1 MSTKDEFY
9 LKNQPLEKNLLRYV
23 WNHTRREQL
32 WVLSIIL
39 ISMPTLFLVLDLP
52 KNIIN
57 KPVQGVGFED
67 ATATATFLDL
77 SVSLPDWMFGGTTLT
92 LFGGFTMERL
102 PYLLALSFAFLALV
116 CVNGLFKFYINT
128 YKGRLGERMLR
139 RLRFE
144 LVDRVLR
151 FPSNQ
156 FRRVKASEIASM
168 VKDEVEPFGEFI
180 GDAFV
185 KPVFLGGQ
193 AMIAFVFILLQ
204 NIWLG
209 LLAVGIIIIQMVII
223 PILRRRVLELG
234 RMRQLTARQL
244 SGRIGEVVDGI
255 TAVHVNDTSN
265 FERAEISSRLGR
277 IFNIRYELYQRKFFV
292 KFINNFLAQLTPFL
306 FYVIGG
312 YFAIRGTLDIG
323 QLVAVIAAYK
333 ELPSPI
339 NGLIAWDQKRVDINI
354 KYAQIVEQFNS
365 DEALDARLQEP
376 TIEPV
381 EPLQGK
387 IVVSNLVV
395 SDESGSTLLEDVDL
409 SFEIHDIISV
419 VGPVNSGTEAMV
431 NTLARLQ
438 NPSSGRILV
447 NGRSLFDFPEAVTGR
462 RMSYV
467 SGDAYLPQESLEN
480 TLLYSLK
487 HAPLATR
494 DLDEQQRTEKE
505 RWLNEARAS
514 GNIELDVNDDWVD
527 YEAAGC
533 TCREEIY
540 DQIKRVLK
548 IVELDQVVFDLSLRQ
563 TLDPVAE
570 EEMCNKIVEARV
582 LFRDRLEH
590 EDLAKYVE
598 LFDGKLYNSQ
608 ATIAENLLFGTS
620 SDGMFTA
627 DKLASNPHIR
637 KVLEDSGLDKA
648 LYEMGVELASTAIEL
663 FADLSSDNPFFEQL
677 NFMAPDEIDDY
688 QPIMARVAGLE
699 FDQVKEADKKML
711 LRLPFNYIEP
721 RNRLGLLNDENR
733 ESILRARHQFQQEL
747 PDELRSSISFYQK
760 DTYNTMATIED
771 NILLGRIAYGYSEA
785 SDKVH
790 QEIHALIAKMNLQD
804 EMFKVGLK
812 FNIGTAGKRL
822 SEVQRQK
829 IALARVLLK
838 RSDLLI
844 VNRALNAMDSRTQKR
859 IIQRVVEMAR
869 GVGGEKPF
877 GLFWVLMAP
886 SYAKM
891 FDRVL
896 VFDRGKL
903 VEDGKADELAE
914 EKSSYASLLV

>member
-1 MSTKDEFY
+1 VDEKDQINLE
-9 LKNQPLEKNLLRYV
+9 NQPLEKNILRYV

-32 WVLSIIL
+32 WILSIIL

-67 ATATATFLDL
+67 VAATETFLNL
-77 SVSLPDWMFGGTTLT
+77 SIGIPDWLFGGGTLT
-92 LFGGFTMERL
+92 LLEGFSMERL
-102 PYLLALSFAFLALV
+102 PYLLALSFSFLALV

-139 RLRFE
+139 RLRYD

-151 FPSNQ
+151 FPTNQ

-185 KPVFLGGQ
+185 MPVFLGGQ

-204 NIWLG
+204 NVWLG
-209 LLAVGIIIIQMVII
+209 LLAVGVIIFQMILI

-265 FERAEISSRLGR
+265 LERAEISSRLGR
-277 IFNIRYELYQRKFFV
+277 IFDIRYELYQRKFFV

-312 YFAIRGTLDIG
+312 YFAIRGTLDLG

-339 NGLIAWDQKRVDINI
+339 NGLIVWDQKRVDINI
-354 KYAQIVEQFNS
+354 KYAQIVEQFNT
-365 DEALDARLQEP
+365 DDALDAELQKP
-376 TIEPV
+376 VHQRIEPL
-381 EPLQGK
+381 EGT
-387 IVVSNLVV
+387 INVSNLVV
-395 SDESGSTLLEDVDL
+395 NDESGSTLLDDIDTSFGVHDV
-409 SFEIHDIISV
+409 IAI
-419 VGPVNSGTEAMV
+419 VGPLNSGTEAMS
-431 NTLARLQ
+431 NALARLQ
-438 NPSSGRILV
+438 TPSSGRILAK
-447 NGRSLFDFPEAVTGR
+447 GRNLYDMSEAITGR

-467 SGDAYLPQESLEN
+467 SGDSFLPQDTMEN
-480 TLLYSLK
+480 TLLYPLK
-487 HAPLATR
+487 HVPIAER
-494 DLDEQQRTEKE
+494 ELDEADMAAKSH
-505 RWLNEARAS
+505 WLAEARAS
-514 GNIELDVNDDWVD
+514 GNIELDINDDWVD
-527 YEAAGC
+527 YQAAGA
-533 TCREEIY
+533 TGAEDIHI
-540 DQIKRVLK
+540 QIKRVLE
-548 IVELDQVVFDLSLRQ
+548 IVELDQIVFDLALRQ
-563 TLDPVAE
+563 TLDPAE
-570 EEMCNKIVEARV
+570 NEDLCARILEARV
-582 LFRDRLEH
+582 QFRDRLEQ
-590 EDLAKYVE
+590 EDMAKYVE
-598 LFDGKLYNSQ
+598 LFDGKLFNSQ

-620 SDGMFTA
+620 SDGMFTP

-637 KVLEDSGLDKA
+637 KVLREAGLDEE

-677 NFMAPDEIDDY
+677 NFMAPEEIDDY
-688 QPIMARVAGLE
+688 QPILARVAGLE
-699 FDQVKEADKKML
+699 FGNVMEADKEML
-711 LRLPFNYIEP
+711 LRLPFNYVEP

-733 ESILRARHQFQQEL
+733 ERILRARQQFQQDL
-747 PDELRSSISFYQK
+747 PDDLRSSISFYQK
-760 DTYNTMATIED
+760 DTYNKMATIQD
-771 NILLGRIAYGYSEA
+771 NILLGRVAYGYSDAAERV
-785 SDKVH
+785 K
-790 QEIHALIAKMNLQD
+790 QEIQQLVEKLELQD

-829 IALARVLLK
+829 ISFARVLLK

-844 VNRALNAMDSRTQKR
+844 VNRALNAMDSKTQKR
-859 IIQRVVEMAR
+859 IIERVINLAR
-869 GVGGEKPF
+869 GDENNPPF
-877 GLFWVLMAP
+877 GVFWVLMAP
-886 SYAKM
+886 AFAQM

-896 VFDRGKL
+896 VFDSGRL
-903 VEDGKADELAE
+903 VEDGNPAELAKDE
-914 EKSSYASLLV
+914 SAYAAMLV

>member
-1 MSTKDEFY
+1 MSDKDDFY
-9 LKNQPLEKNLLRYV
+9 LQNQPLEKNLLKYV
-23 WNHTRREQL
+23 WYHTRREQL
-32 WVLSIIL
+32 WVLFIII

-67 ATATATFLDL
+67 ATATATFLNF
-77 SVSLPDWMFGGTTLT
+77 SVDIPQW
-92 LFGGFTMERL
+92 LFGGGTFVIFEGFTLERL
-102 PYLLALSFAFLALV
+102 SYLLALSFSFLALV

-151 FPSNQ
+151 FPSNH

-193 AMIAFVFILLQ
+193 ALIAFVFILLQ

-209 LLAVGIIIIQMVII
+209 LLAVGIIFFQMILI
-223 PILRRRVLELG
+223 PILRKRVLELG

-277 IFNIRYELYQRKFFV
+277 IFDIRYELYQRKFFV

-354 KYAQIVEQFNS
+354 KYAQIVEQFNT
-365 DEALDARLQEP
+365 DEALDAQLQKP
-376 TIEPV
+376 TTEEIP
-381 EPLQGK
+381 PLKGK
-387 IVVSNLVV
+387 VVVSNLVV
-395 SDESGSTLLEDVDL
+395 SDDSGSTLLEDIDT
-409 SFEIHDIISV
+409 SFAIDDIISI
-419 VGPVNSGTEAMV
+419 VGPLNSGTDAMV
-431 NTLARLQ
+431 ATLARLQ

-447 NGRSLFDFPEAVTGR
+447 NRNSIIDLSEAVTGR
-462 RMSYV
+462 RFSYV
-467 SGDAYLPQESLEN
+467 GGDSYLPQETIEN
-480 TLLYSLK
+480 TLLYVLK
-487 HAPLATR
+487 HAPLIER
-494 DLDEQQRTEKE
+494 ELNETEKIE
-505 RWLNEARAS
+505 KVRWIAEAKAS
-514 GNIELDVNDDWVD
+514 GNTPLDVHDDWVD
-527 YEAAGC
+527 YKAAGA
-533 TCREEIY
+533 TGPDDIH

-548 IVELDQVVFDLSLRQ
+548 IVELDNAVFDLSLRQ
-563 TLDPVAE
+563 TIDPKDNDTL
-570 EEMCNKIVEARV
+570 CSKILEARTR
-582 LFRDRLEH
+582 FRNRLEQ

-608 ATIAENLLFGTS
+608 ATIGENLLFGTS
-620 SDGMFTA
+620 SDGIFATE
-627 DKLASNPHIR
+627 KLASNPHIR
-637 KVLEDSGLDKA
+637 KVLEESGLDKV

-663 FADLSSDNPFFEQL
+663 FADLSPDNPFFEQL
-677 NFMAPDEIDDY
+677 NFMSPDEIDDY
-688 QPIMARVAGLE
+688 QPIMTRVNGLE
-699 FDQVKEADKKML
+699 FDDVKEEDKEML

-721 RNRLGLLNDENR
+721 RNRLGLLSEENKN
-733 ESILRARHQFQQEL
+733 SILTARHQFQQEL
-747 PDELRSSISFYQK
+747 PEHLKDAISFYRK
-760 DTYNTMATIED
+760 DTYNTMATIQD
-771 NILLGRIAYGYSEA
+771 NILLGRVAYGYSEA
-785 SDKVH
+785 ADKVQ
-790 QEIHALIAKMNLQD
+790 QEILQLVHEMNLQED
-804 EMFKVGLK
+804 MFKVGLK

-829 IALARVLLK
+829 LAFARVLLK
-838 RSDLLI
+838 RSDMLI
-844 VNRALNAMDSRTQKR
+844 VNRALNAMDSRTQER
-859 IIQRVVEMAR
+859 IINRVVQLAR
-869 GVGGEKPF
+869 GNGDDKPF
-877 GLFWVLMAP
+877 GLLWVLMAP

-903 VEDGKADELAE
+903 IEDGIPETLAKNE
-914 EKSSYASLLV
+914 GVYASLLV

>member
-1 MSTKDEFY
+1 MSDKDEIY
-9 LKNQPLEKNLLRYV
+9 LENQPLEKNLLRYV

-32 WVLSIIL
+32 WILSVIL

-57 KPVQGVGFED
+57 KPVQGIGFED
-67 ATATATFLDL
+67 VTATATFLNL
-77 SVSLPDWMFGGTTLT
+77 SIDYPDWVFGGGTLT
-92 LFGGFTMERL
+92 LFEGFSMERL
-102 PYLLALSFAFLALV
+102 PYLLALSFSFLALV

-139 RLRFE
+139 RLRYD

-151 FPSNQ
+151 FPTNQ

-185 KPVFLGGQ
+185 MPVFLGGQ
-193 AMIAFVFILLQ
+193 ALIAFVFILLQ
-204 NIWLG
+204 NVWLG
-209 LLAVGIIIIQMVII
+209 LLAVGVIIFQMILI

-265 FERAEISSRLGR
+265 LERAEISSRLGR
-277 IFNIRYELYQRKFFV
+277 IFDIRYELYQRKFFV

-339 NGLIAWDQKRVDINI
+339 NGLIVWDQKRVDINI
-354 KYAQIVEQFNS
+354 KYAQIVEQFNT
-365 DEALDARLQEP
+365 DEALDARLQKP
-376 TIEPV
+376 VPGPV
-381 EPLQGK
+381 EPLDGNV
-387 IVVSNLVV
+387 VVSNLVIN
-395 SDESGSTLLEDVDL
+395 DESGSSLLEDVDTK
-409 SFEIHDIISV
+409 FGVHDVVAI
-419 VGPVNSGTEAMV
+419 VGPVNSGTEAMA
-431 NTLARLQ
+431 NALARLQ
-438 NPSSGRILV
+438 NPSSGRILAKGS
-447 NGRSLFDFPEAVTGR
+447 NLFDMPEAITGR

-467 SGDAYLPQESLEN
+467 SGDSFLPQDTMEN
-480 TLLYSLK
+480 TLLYPLK
-487 HAPLATR
+487 HVPLAER
-494 DLDEQQRTEKE
+494 PLDEAEKSAKT
-505 RWLNEARAS
+505 RWLAEARAS
-514 GNIELDVNDDWVD
+514 GNIELDINDDWVD
-527 YEAAGC
+527 YKAAGAAGA
-533 TCREEIY
+533 EDIHI
-540 DQIKRVLK
+540 QIRRVLE

-563 TLDPVAE
+563 TLDPAE
-570 EEMCNKIVEARV
+570 NEQLCAKILEARER
-582 LFRDRLEH
+582 FRGRLEQ
-590 EDLAKYVE
+590 EELAKYVE

-620 SDGMFTA
+620 SDGMFTP

-637 KVLEDSGLDKA
+637 KVLRDGGLDEA
-648 LYEMGVELASTAIEL
+648 LYEMGVELASTAVEL

-688 QPIMARVAGLE
+688 QPILARVAGVD
-699 FDQVKEADKKML
+699 FDQVKEADKEML
-711 LRLPFNYIEP
+711 LRLPFNYVEP
-721 RNRLGLLNDENR
+721 RNRLGLLNDEYR
-733 ESILRARHQFQQEL
+733 ERILKARHQFQQDL
-747 PDELRSSISFYQK
+747 SDELEGSISFYQK
-760 DTYNTMATIED
+760 DTYNRMATIQD
-771 NILLGRIAYGYSEA
+771 NILLGRVAYGYSDAAER
-785 SDKVH
+785 VQ
-790 QEIHALIAKMNLQD
+790 QEIQQIVEELNLQD
-804 EMFKVGLK
+804 DMFKVGLK

-822 SEVQRQK
+822 TEVQRQK
-829 IALARVLLK
+829 ISFARVLLK

-859 IIQRVVEMAR
+859 IVQRVIKLSR
-869 GVGGEKPF
+869 GDENNPPF
-877 GLFWVLMAP
+877 GIFWVLMAP
-886 SYAKM
+886 AYAQL

-896 VFDRGKL
+896 VFDGGRL
-903 VEDGKADELAE
+903 VEDGDPVELAKTE
-914 EKSSYASLLV
+914 SAYAAMLV